1 MRAAHQPARSAAAA
15 RVHELM
21 RFALVGVVNA
31 GTYFA
36 LYTVLV
42 LAGVPYVLA
51 AVLAFPLPV
60 ALGYW
65 LHEHWTFERG
75 EPTARG
81 LAGFLA
87 IHVAALGLGLVVLIA
102 LVDGLGVGAIPARA
116 ISIPLAPAFTYLL
129 SRAWIFRGRD
139 G

>member
-1 MRAAHQPARSAAAA
+1 MR
-15 RVHELM
+15 RVREIS
-21 RFALVGVVNA
+21 RYGAVGLVNVA
-31 GTYFA
+31 TYLA
-36 LYTVLV
+36 LYSALV

-75 EPTARG
+75 RPTGRG

-87 IHVAALGLGLVVLIA
+87 IQVAALAIGVVALVV
-102 LVDGLGVGAIPARA
+102 LVDGLGMAAIPARVVTMA
-116 ISIPLAPAFTYLL
+116 LGPALTYVA
-129 SRAWIFRGRD
+129 SRLWIFRPIDERA
-139 G
+139 